1 MSNRLANKVAFITGG
16 NSGIGL
22 ATAKAFV
29 AEGANV
35 VILAR
40 TQAKVDQAVAKIS
53 KNAMGVVGDVADLP
67 SLRRAFEQVKEVYG
81 RIDVV
86 FANAGVAPATPLIET
101 GAEQLDRVFDV
112 NFKGAFFTV
121 QYALPLLAPE
131 ASVVLVGSCISE
143 MGTAGYSAYAASKAA
158 VRSLARTLTPD
169 LYEIGARINVLSP
182 GPIDTPALSN
192 GGLTDEQVK
201 ATNEAFGNL
210 LAAGRVGQPEEMAAV
225 AVFLASS
232 ESSFMRG
239 ADVQADGGMNQIRL
253 PRAS

>member
-40 TQAKVDQAVAKIS
+40 TQAKVDQAVAQIG
-53 KNAMGVVGDVADLP
+53 KNAMGVVGNVADLP
-67 SLRRAFEQVKEVYG
+67 SLRKAFEQVKEVYG

-101 GAEQLDRVFDV
+101 GPEQLDRVFDV

-131 ASVVLVGSCISE
+131 ASVILVGSCISE

-169 LYEIGARINVLSP
+169 LYVSR
-182 GPIDTPALSN
+182 PAIIITSTCKHRDLEPKLN
-192 GGLTDEQVK
+192 DFIEGLKPTLNENEPTLF
-201 ATNEAFGNL
+201 ATSL
-210 LAAGRVGQPEEMAAV
+210 Q
-225 AVFLASS
+225 S
-232 ESSFMRG
+232 
-239 ADVQADGGMNQIRL
+239 
-253 PRAS
+253 